1 MVGTLLL
8 ILPFAFAG
16 ALSPMMLT
24 EQTVLLATADGRRA
38 AIRYAIGAAL
48 VLFAFVGLVTL
59 FGRAI
64 SLPTEPTLSA
74 SLDVVL
80 GVVLILVAAL
90 LVFLRRRALDPAR
103 EPGRKPRQFSIGPDR
118 AFGFGVFSMAT
129 NVTTLA
135 LVVPAAKTIAASG
148 VALPG
153 RAVLVVALVA
163 IAATPAWLPVAL
175 TGMAPGPAER
185 ALEWMRRLIELRGRQ
200 LVVSLLAG
208 LGLFLVVRGLLGTF
222 HPF

>member
-1 MVGTLLL
+1 MVGTFLL

-24 EQTVLLATADGRRA
+24 EQSVLLATADGRRA
-38 AIRYAIGAAL
+38 AIRYAIGAL
-48 VLFAFVGLVTL
+48 VVLFLFVGVVTL

-64 SLPTEPTLSA
+64 ALPTEPSLSA
-74 SLDVVL
+74 ALDIVL
-80 GVVLILVAAL
+80 GVVLILVALL
-90 LVFLRRRALDPAR
+90 LVYLRKRALDRAR
-103 EPGRKPRQFSIGPDR
+103 EPKRNPRQFSVGLNR

-135 LVVPAAKTIAASG
+135 LVVPAAKMIAASG
-148 VALPG
+148 LDLPG

-185 ALEWMRRLIELRGRQ
+185 ALEWMRNLIALRGRQ

-208 LGLFLVVRGLLGTF
+208 LGLFLVVRGLLATF